1 MIVAAGL
8 GRRLLPFTALRPKP
22 ALPVRGLPLI
32 AYPLALLARAG
43 VREVAIN
50 LHHLPDVLR
59 QAALHWR
66 PEGLALRFSPEPA
79 LLQTGGAI
87 GRMADFLRESDPCLV
102 LGGDMIVDLDL
113 PALLRAHQESGRA
126 VTALLLDDPRAAH
139 FGSLGLDAEGNL
151 RRIGARFNLGGER
164 SAGLYTWVNVL
175 SPRAFETLPK
185 QSAFNHLDHWWG
197 PWAQREPGA
206 VGGVVWGGA
215 GPRCIWQPVGT
226 PPEYLRANLQPA
238 ALSYLDADAVARQH
252 GARFAPQ
259 CIIGAGAKLPA
270 NARLNRAVIWDGE
283 QVPPGFRGSD
293 GVFAGGHFHSC
304 LPERGKNSEDGAHSE
319 NGKPGENRG
328 RKESL
333 R

>member
-8 GRRLLPFTALRPKP
+8 GRRLLPLTALRPKP

-32 AYPLALLARAG
+32 AYPLALLAQAG

-59 QAALHWR
+59 QAALRWR

-102 LGGDMIVDLDL
+102 LGGDMIVDFDL
-113 PALLRAHQESGRA
+113 PALLRAHRESGRA

-139 FGSLGLDAEGNL
+139 FGSLGLGADGEL

-175 SPRAFETLPK
+175 SPRAFETLPA
-185 QSAFNHLDHWWG
+185 QAAFNHLDHWWG

-215 GPRCIWQPVGT
+215 GKPRCTWQPVGT
-226 PPEYLRANLQPA
+226 PPEYLHANLHPA
-238 ALSYLDADAVARQH
+238 ALSYLDADAAARQN
-252 GARFAPQ
+252 GARLAAQ
-259 CIIGAGAKLPA
+259 CIIGADAKLPA
-270 NARLNRAVIWDGE
+270 NARLHRAVVWDGE
-283 QVPPGFRGSD
+283 QVPPGFQGSD
-293 GVFAGGHFHSC
+293 GVFAGGRFHPC
-304 LPERGKNSEDGAHSE
+304 LPAPGRR
-319 NGKPGENRG
+319 GENSQRSESG
-328 RKESL
+328 RRKETL
-333 R
+333 Q

>member
-8 GRRLLPFTALRPKP
+8 GRRLLPLTALRPKP

-32 AYPLALLARAG
+32 AYPLALLAQAG

-59 QAALHWR
+59 QAALRWR

-102 LGGDMIVDLDL
+102 LGGDMIVDFDL
-113 PALLRAHQESGRA
+113 PALLRAHRESGRA

-139 FGSLGLDAEGNL
+139 FGSLGLGADGEL

-175 SPRAFETLPK
+175 SPRAFETLPA
-185 QSAFNHLDHWWG
+185 QAAFNHLDHWWG
-197 PWAQREPGA
+197 PLAQREPGA

-215 GPRCIWQPVGT
+215 GKPRCTWQPVGT
-226 PPEYLRANLQPA
+226 PPEYLHANLHPA
-238 ALSYLDADAVARQH
+238 ALSYLDADAAARQN
-252 GARFAPQ
+252 GARLAPQ

-270 NARLNRAVIWDGE
+270 NARLHRAVIWDGE
-283 QVPPGFRGSD
+283 QVPPGFQGSD
-293 GVFAGGHFHSC
+293 GVFAGGRFHPC
-304 LPERGKNSEDGAHSE
+304 LPAPGRRGEDSQRSESGG
-319 NGKPGENRG
+319 GKET
-328 RKESL
+328 L
-333 R
+333 Q

>member
-8 GRRLLPFTALRPKP
+8 GRRLLPLTALRPKP

-32 AYPLALLARAG
+32 AYPLALLAQAG

-50 LHHLPDVLR
+50 LHHLPEVLR
-59 QAALHWR
+59 QAALRWR

-102 LGGDMIVDLDL
+102 LGGDMIVDFDL
-113 PALLRAHQESGRA
+113 PALLRAHRESGRA

-139 FGSLGLDAEGNL
+139 FGSLGLGADGEL

-175 SPRAFETLPK
+175 SPRAFETLPA
-185 QSAFNHLDHWWG
+185 QAAFNHLDHWWG

-215 GPRCIWQPVGT
+215 GKPRCTWQPVGT
-226 PPEYLRANLQPA
+226 PPEYLHANLHPA
-238 ALSYLDADAVARQH
+238 ALSYLDADAAARQN
-252 GARFAPQ
+252 GARLAAQ
-259 CIIGAGAKLPA
+259 CIIGADAKLPA
-270 NARLNRAVIWDGE
+270 NARLHRAVVWDGE
-283 QVPPGFRGSD
+283 QVPPGFQGSD
-293 GVFAGGHFHSC
+293 GVFAGGRFHPC
-304 LPERGKNSEDGAHSE
+304 LPAPGRR
-319 NGKPGENRG
+319 GENSQRSESG
-328 RKESL
+328 RRKETL
-333 R
+333 Q

>member
-8 GRRLLPFTALRPKP
+8 GRRLLPLTALRPKP

-32 AYPLALLARAG
+32 AYPLALLAQAG

-59 QAALHWR
+59 QAALRWR

-102 LGGDMIVDLDL
+102 LGGDMIVDFDL
-113 PALLRAHQESGRA
+113 PALLRAHRESGRA

-139 FGSLGLDAEGNL
+139 FGSLGLGADGEL
-151 RRIGARFNLGGER
+151 RRIGARFHLGGER

-175 SPRAFETLPK
+175 SPRAFETLPA
-185 QSAFNHLDHWWG
+185 QAAFNHLDHWWG

-215 GPRCIWQPVGT
+215 GKPRCTWQPVGT
-226 PPEYLRANLQPA
+226 PPEYLHANLHPA
-238 ALSYLDADAVARQH
+238 ALSYLDADAAARQN
-252 GARFAPQ
+252 GARFAAQ
-259 CIIGAGAKLPA
+259 CIIGADAKLPA
-270 NARLNRAVIWDGE
+270 NARLHRAVVWDGE
-283 QVPPGFRGSD
+283 QVPPGFQGSD
-293 GVFAGGHFHSC
+293 GVFAGGRFHPC
-304 LPERGKNSEDGAHSE
+304 LPTPGTRGEDSQRSESGG
-319 NGKPGENRG
+319 GKET
-328 RKESL
+328 L
-333 R
+333 Q